1 MDTHKNARLTP
12 KGREAMVRA
21 VVDCGVSKAAAA
33 RKFNTT
39 PKTVAKWVERFRRK
53 GVDGLRD
60 RSSRPLSS
68 ASQTPQATCDA
79 VEALRR
85 QRYTGKQIAAEVGV
99 SQSTVSR
106 ILKRRGLN
114 KLSALEPAEPIRR
127 YEREKAGELI
137 HLDIKKLGRIGSV
150 GHRITGRQPGMVNRH
165 HGIGW
170 EFVHVCIDDASRV
183 AFVQV
188 MADQRKES
196 AVAFLEAAVA
206 YYASLGI
213 RIERVMTD
221 NGSCY
226 RSRTF
231 QAACKR
237 LGLRQIF
244 TRPYTPKTNGK
255 AERFIQTA
263 LREWA
268 YARAYQ
274 NSDQRSAELLT
285 WLHRYN
291 WHRPHGSLKANTP
304 HQSPRPIRG
313 QPVEA
318 PQLAIQRRRKW
329 ASSRSGPMRPKLYSR
344 SVCPNPRR
352 RLPPPSPC
360 DDFPPRLSLHEGHA
374 SQGGAS
380 AASGR
385 R

>member
-12 KGREAMVRA
+12 KGREDMVRT
-21 VVDCGVSKAAAA
+21 VVDGGQSYAAAA

-39 PKTVAKWVERFRRK
+39 PKTVCKWVKRFRAE
-53 GVDGLRD
+53 GIDGLRD

-68 ASQTPQATCDA
+68 DSQTSPATCDA
-79 VEALRR
+79 IEALRR

-99 SQSTVSR
+99 SPATVCR
-106 ILKRRGLN
+106 VLRRRGLN
-114 KLSALEPAEPIRR
+114 KLSALEPVEPIRR
-127 YEREKAGELI
+127 YERETPGELI

-150 GHRITGRQPGMVNRH
+150 GHRIAGRRAGVVNRH
-165 HGIGW
+165 IGIGW

-188 MADQRKES
+188 MADQRKDS

-206 YYASLGI
+206 YFAKLGV

-226 RSRTF
+226 RSKTF
-231 QAACKR
+231 RAACAR

-274 NSDQRSAELLT
+274 NSNQRSAELLP

-291 WHRPHGSLKANTP
+291 WHRPHASLKAKP
-304 HQSPRPIRG
+304 PF
-313 QPVEA
+313 
-318 PQLAIQRRRKW
+318 
-329 ASSRSGPMRPKLYSR
+329 SRLGLTEDN
-344 SVCPNPRR
+344 VL
-352 RLPPPSPC
+352 RLHS
-360 DDFPPRLSLHEGHA
+360 
-374 SQGGAS
+374 
-380 AASGR
+380 
-385 R
+385 